1 MKLLFVFVALSLAG
15 ALRGVQVSPVEIGA
29 SSSAGMSSWPHRNL
43 EVSWG
48 ASRIGRLP
56 NAESFPSL
64 PSESGGFRSMTGP
77 SVALVGR
84 KVAQRLCVD
93 CNKSKK
99 KKKKG
104 FGTAHSR
111 AAQKDV
117 LAVAGFLSSLS
128 FFPVCLFP
136 TTRQPA
142 PSKQMKQN
150 KKTVLLQLSMEH
162 RRRKLGLHRVPAG
175 PPLRPRAGGPHAGAE
190 RRVPP
195 LPTGVVRR
203 GSPPRFQLRRLPGIC
218 SLHVFGPLQFIWVRL
233 VFCFL
238 FVCLFL
244 WFKKIFLFSLND
256 IK

>member
-77 SVALVGR
+77 SVALVG
-84 KVAQRLCVD
+84 
-93 CNKSKK
+93 
-99 KKKKG
+99 
-104 FGTAHSR
+104 
-111 AAQKDV
+111 
-117 LAVAGFLSSLS
+117 
-128 FFPVCLFP
+128 
-136 TTRQPA
+136 QPA
-142 PSKQMKQN
+142 PTKQMKQN